1 MNLVINL
8 DKPKGMTSQEAVTA
22 IKKILH
28 VKKAGHAGTLDPI
41 ATGVLLIC
49 LNEATKITRFLTDLD
64 KEYIARIKLG
74 EKTDTLDSEGKVI
87 EKVEKFSV
95 TEEEIIGIL
104 NRFQGEIEQTPPMYS
119 AIKMNGKPLYK
130 LARKGVTVEREKR
143 LVRINRIDL
152 LGLDAPFVDIRVS
165 CSKGTYI
172 RSLCSDIG
180 DALGVG
186 GHVTE
191 LRRISVG
198 NFTEKLAITMDE
210 LRRSVM
216 EKAPD
221 SLLKG
226 SPSVMTIDM
235 ALMGL
240 DEILLS
246 KGDAIKAGHGV
257 SFRYYTNKIG
267 SRYVRLKDADGHLF
281 GIGRVEGGIV
291 KIENITFMLSLSNHY
306 I

>member
-8 DKPKGMTSQEAVTA
+8 DKPRGMTSQEAVTA
-22 IKKILH
+22 VKKILH

-49 LNEATKITRFLTDLD
+49 LNEATKIARFLTDLN

-95 TEEEIIGIL
+95 TKEEITGIL

-119 AIKMNGKPLYK
+119 AIKINGKPLYK
-130 LARKGVTVEREKR
+130 LARKGITVERQKR

-152 LGLDAPFVDIRVS
+152 LGLDVPFVDIRVS

-186 GHVTE
+186 GHVME
-191 LRRISVG
+191 LRRIAVG
-198 NFTEKLAITMDE
+198 NFTDKLAITIDE
-210 LRRSVM
+210 LGRSVM
-216 EKAPD
+216 EKGPD
-221 SLLKG
+221 QYFKG
-226 SPSVMTIDM
+226 SSSVMTIDM

-240 DEILLS
+240 DEIILS
-246 KGDAIKAGHGV
+246 KEDAIKARHGV
-257 SFRYYTNKIG
+257 SFRHYTNKIG
-267 SRYVRLKDADGHLF
+267 SRYVRLKDADGYLF
-281 GIGRVEGGIV
+281 GIGKVEGGII
-291 KIENITFMLSLSNHY
+291 KIERILYL
-306 I
+306 

>member
-8 DKPKGMTSQEAVTA
+8 DKPRDMTSQEAVTDV
-22 IKKILH
+22 KKILH

-49 LNEATKITRFLTDLD
+49 LNEATKIARFLTDLD

-74 EKTDTLDSEGKVI
+74 EKTDTLDSEGRVI
-87 EKVEKFSV
+87 EKVENFSV
-95 TEEEIIGIL
+95 TKEEITGVL

-119 AIKMNGKPLYK
+119 AIKINGKPLYK
-130 LARKGVTVEREKR
+130 LARKGVTVERQKR

-152 LGLDAPFVDIRVS
+152 LGLDVPFVDIRVS

-191 LRRISVG
+191 LRRIAVG
-198 NFTEKLAITMDE
+198 NFTDQLAITMDE
-210 LRRSVM
+210 LRNLM
-216 EKAPD
+216 EKGPN

-246 KGDAIKAGHGV
+246 KEDAIKASHGI
-257 SFRYYTNKIG
+257 SFRYYTNRIG

-281 GIGRVEGGIV
+281 GIGRVDGNIV
-291 KIENITFMLSLSNHY
+291 KIERLLHL
-306 I
+306 